1 MNQTLFY
8 CEWDASPV
16 GPEIHTIETLLRDY
30 YKADV
35 FEPTEF
41 MPWVCHS
48 IQPDWKDGDPLG
60 ESWGETESFI
70 SVIHSLM
77 NPVLTIKE
85 ETFFWIC
92 ENMSI
97 RLATPDDLATIANTR
112 RDLGEIHVKEEEDV
126 NEFTILE
133 SVGSAVNRL
142 GWVCPVNSDGTI
154 DESSPVHVD
163 DCTKEWFQKMTV
175 RDSGI
180 LLEWTEEQK

>member
-112 RDLGEIHVKEEEDV
+112 RDLGELP
-126 NEFTILE
+126 T
-133 SVGSAVNRL
+133 S
-142 GWVCPVNSDGTI
+142 
-154 DESSPVHVD
+154 
-163 DCTKEWFQKMTV
+163 
-175 RDSGI
+175 
-180 LLEWTEEQK
+180 